1 MYMAT
6 PFTQTRSALSGESK
20 SVGNPR
26 SSFAA
31 SYVLDFEKPVVELEQ
46 KISEMRGLAVGP
58 GMESLKVEI
67 DKLEKKAARLRK
79 EIFTKLTRWQKV
91 QLARHPRRP
100 YTLDYVERICGS
112 WLELHGDRCFADD
125 HAIVAGLATIADER
139 VLLIGHQKG
148 RGTKENL
155 YRNFAMANPEGYR
168 KAIRL
173 MNLAQKFNRPVITFI
188 DTPGAYPGLGAEER
202 GQAEAIA
209 RSLYEMARLTVPIVA
224 IVIGEGGS
232 GGALAI
238 SVADEIHMME
248 YSIYSVIS
256 PEGCAS
262 ILYRDAAEA
271 PQAAEALKLTA
282 DDLKEIGI
290 IDGIVK
296 EPCGGAHENFNESAE
311 RIKTLILSSLKRLKT
326 IPTSEL
332 IAARHKKYEEIG
344 FWLDR

>member
-1 MYMAT
+1 MAT
-6 PFTQTRSALSGESK
+6 PLTQPRPVMSSETKSGS
-20 SVGNPR
+20 SSR

-67 DKLEKKAARLRK
+67 DKLEKKAAKLRK

-100 YTLDYVERICGS
+100 YTLDYVERICSS

-125 HAIVAGLATIADER
+125 HAIVAGFATIEDEH
-139 VLLIGHQKG
+139 VMLIGHQKG

-173 MNLAQKFNRPVITFI
+173 MSLAQKFNRPVVTFI

-209 RSLYEMARLTVPIVA
+209 RSLYEMARLTVPIIA

-290 IDGIVK
+290 IDGIIK
-296 EPCGGAHENFNESAE
+296 EPSGGAHENLNESAE
-311 RIKTLILSSLKRLKT
+311 RLKGLILTSLKRLKS

>member
-1 MYMAT
+1 MAS
-6 PFTQTRSALSGESK
+6 PLTQTKPAPPK
-20 SVGNPR
+20 STKTNGSR
-26 SSFAA
+26 ATFA
-31 SYVLDFEKPVVELEQ
+31 STYVLDFEKPVVELER
-46 KISEMRGLAVGP
+46 KIAEMRNLATGP
-58 GMESLKVEI
+58 GMDSLKTEI
-67 DKLEKKAARLRK
+67 DKLEKKASKLRK
-79 EIFTKLTRWQKV
+79 EIFAKLTRWQKV

-100 YTLDYVERICGS
+100 YMLDYVERICDN
-112 WLELHGDRCFADD
+112 WLELHGDRCYADD
-125 HAIVAGLATIADER
+125 HAIVAGFATIEDEQ
-139 VLLIGHQKG
+139 VLLIGQQKG
-148 RGTKENL
+148 RGTKDNL
-155 YRNFAMANPEGYR
+155 FRNFAMAHPEGYR

-173 MNLAQKFNRPVITFI
+173 MNLAQKFNRPVVTFI

-209 RSLYEMARLTVPIVA
+209 RSLYEMARLTVPVIA

-290 IDGIVK
+290 IDNIIS
-296 EPCGGAHENFNESAE
+296 EPSGGAHEDFDASAVS
-311 RIKTLILSSLKRLKT
+311 IKSVILSSLKRLKE
-326 IPTSEL
+326 IPTDEL